1 MVLLQRET
9 ATAQGLVREFVNKN
23 KGSELALEIVWIE
36 KKRKPS
42 WKLKSRPFKVLLNV
56 HIGERTFGIRM
67 TVPSIVF

>member
-9 ATAQGLVREFVNKN
+9 AAVQGLVREFVNKN

-36 KKRKPS
+36 KKKPS
-42 WKLKSRPFKVLLNV
+42 MKLKSRPFKVLLNV

-67 TVPSIVF
+67 TVPSILF